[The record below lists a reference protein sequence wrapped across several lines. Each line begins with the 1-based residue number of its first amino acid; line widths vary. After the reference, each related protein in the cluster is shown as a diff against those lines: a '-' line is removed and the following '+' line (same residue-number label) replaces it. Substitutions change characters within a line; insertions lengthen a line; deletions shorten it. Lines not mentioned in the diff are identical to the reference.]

1 MQTESMAARY
11 WTPRHDGAEVL
22 LVTAS
27 VRLRDEVARVAAAAG
42 VEVRLLEVQEAG
54 QIPEGSVVV
63 LGSDAAARLPRL
75 AADVI
80 VAGFPDESMLLWEQA
95 AAASAHRVAV
105 LPEAAGWLAEYL
117 SRSRHGDANGS
128 VVAVLGTNG
137 GIGCST
143 LACWLAADAAARG
156 YASLLVDT
164 DQLGGGLEAGLG
176 WEQVEGLRWPDLA
189 GVRGTVNPAQ
199 LRTSLPAARG
209 FSLLGWGHSGAGG
222 EALDIPRQAV
232 SEVMAGAAAGFDIV
246 IVDGG
251 RVRAEAGSWLAVADR
266 AVLLMPAGTRGIAA
280 AAAAADFVRPVRT
293 SAVVRGP
300 LPAGMDEEL
309 AAEQAGVELAGYLPR
324 LHGMAAAQDRGR
336 LLERAAHRSVRRLLR
351 RLGPAISPAGTQA
364 G

>member
-1 MQTESMAARY
+1 MQTQSLAARH

-27 VRLRDEVARVAAAAG
+27 ARLRDEVARVAAAAG
-42 VEVRLLEVQEAG
+42 VDVRLLEVQEAG
-54 QIPEGSVVV
+54 HIPEGSVVV

-80 VAGFPDESMLLWEQA
+80 VAGFPDESTLLWEQA

-117 SRSRHGDANGS
+117 SRSRHGDARGA

-156 YASLLVDT
+156 CASLLVDT

-176 WEQVEGLRWPDLA
+176 WEQAEGLRWPDLA

-199 LRTSLPAARG
+199 LRASLPAAIG
-209 FSLLGWGHSGAGG
+209 FSLLGWGRGGGAV
-222 EALDIPRQAV
+222 DIPRQAM
-232 SEVMAGAAAGFDIV
+232 SEVMTGAAAGFDLV
-246 IVDGG
+246 IVDAG

-280 AAAAADFVRPVRT
+280 AAAAADFLRPVPT

-300 LPAGMDEEL
+300 LPAGVDEDL

-336 LLERAAHRSVRRLLR
+336 LLEKAAHRSVRRLLL
-351 RLGPAISPAGTQA
+351 RLGPAISPPRTRAG
-364 G
+364 